1 MTQAAEKRIV
11 GAVITLSVI
20 AIAYLTYT
28 LTVLN
33 PY

>member
-1 MTQAAEKRIV
+1 MTQTAEKRIV

-20 AIAYLTYT
+20 AIAWFTYT
-28 LTVLN
+28 MTVLN